1 MCGICGIMQ
10 LDALPKSEGDAL
22 ISKMTETIAHRGPSD
37 TGTWRNEFLALGS
50 RRLSVIDLSDAGHQ
64 PMTNEDGSIVI
75 AYNGEVYNFK
85 ELKEK
90 YELED
95 RGHTFRSKTD
105 TEVLVH
111 LYEELGLEMVPEL
124 IGMFAIAIWDGNKN
138 VFHLIRDRYGIKPL
152 FYQQDEAHF
161 RFGSEIKTILAD
173 GRFKRRASLQA
184 MHDFLT
190 FNYIPGVQTAF
201 EGIQE
206 LAPGHHMT
214 ITPDGSTSQQ
224 RYWDLDFTVDK
235 DITEKQAAEQALQ
248 LMNRALKRRLIAD
261 VPIGVFLSGGLD
273 SSTLVALMNDHVN
286 EPIHTYSVGFEDQSF
301 NEIPYARIVA
311 EQFGTVHREVMIT
324 ADMVKAMLPKY
335 LTYIDEPYG
344 DGSAIPTY
352 YLSEL
357 AKDEVVVVLSGEGGD
372 EAFAGYDT
380 HAAYNI
386 YKWCRKIPSF
396 IRNGIVKP
404 LANLLPV
411 STKKLSFEFKLK
423 RFLGGLD
430 LEPEHAHLWWRIVLR
445 EDEKINLYSSKVK
458 EQGRLQPSVRHF
470 EQAYKQSNASDTLS
484 RLMYIDST
492 VFLPDDLMIK
502 NDRMT
507 MAHSL
512 EARVPF
518 TDPELTG
525 FMATVPPHLKMKGG
539 KKKNIMRLA
548 MKNKLPDS
556 ILNKKKVGLEMPYSK
571 WLKSELRDL
580 MTEYLG
586 RENIEKTGIFNP
598 MPIQKLID
606 DHISGRSD
614 NGRPLWGL
622 LNYMMWHRLYIEQ

>member
-1 MCGICGIMQ
+1 MCGICGIIQ
-10 LDALPKSEGDAL
+10 LGPASQSEDDAL
-22 ISKMTETIAHRGPSD
+22 ISKMTATIAHRGPNDS
-37 TGTWRNEFLALGS
+37 GIWRNERVALGS

-64 PMTNEDGSIVI
+64 PMTNEDGSVVI

-90 YELED
+90 FRLEE
-95 RGHTFRSKTD
+95 RGHVFRSQTD

-111 LYEELGLEMVPEL
+111 LYEEIGLDMIAEL
-124 IGMFAIAIWDGNKN
+124 NGMFGLAIWDGNKN
-138 VFHLIRDRYGIKPL
+138 LLHLVRDRFGIKPL
-152 FYQQDEAHF
+152 FYQQDEHHF

-173 GRFKRRASLQA
+173 DRFERKASMQA
-184 MHDFLT
+184 LHDFLT
-190 FNYIPGVQTAF
+190 FNYIPGAQTAF
-201 EGIQE
+201 EGIRK
-206 LAPGHHMT
+206 LAPGHYMT
-214 ITPDGSTSQQ
+214 ITPDGTISQH

-235 DITEKQAAEQALQ
+235 SITEKQAADRAFELMDRALQ
-248 LMNRALKRRLIAD
+248 RRLIAD

-273 SSTLVALMNDHVN
+273 SSTLVALMDDHVD
-286 EPIHTYSVGFEDQSF
+286 EPVHTYSVGFEDQSF
-301 NEIPYARIVA
+301 NELPYARIVA
-311 EQFGTVHREVMIT
+311 KEFNTVHREVVIT
-324 ADMVKAMLPKY
+324 ADMVKDLLPKY

-352 YLSEL
+352 YVSEL

-372 EAFAGYDT
+372 EIFAGYDT
-380 HAAYNI
+380 HAAFNV
-386 YKWCRKIPSF
+386 YKWCRMIPSF
-396 IRNGIVKP
+396 IRNGIITP

-411 STKKLSFEFKLK
+411 SDKKLSFEFKLK

-430 LEPEHAHLWWRIVLR
+430 LKPEHAHLWWRIVLG
-445 EDEKINLYSSKVK
+445 EDEKLNLYAKASKHQESLK
-458 EQGRLQPSVRHF
+458 PSVRHF
-470 EQAYKQSNASDTLS
+470 EKAYERSNASDTLS
-484 RLMYIDST
+484 KLMYIDST

-525 FMATVPPHLKMKGG
+525 FMASVPPHLKMKGG

-548 MKNKLPDS
+548 MKDKLPES
-556 ILNKKKVGLEMPYSK
+556 IINKKKVGLEMPYSR
-571 WLKSELRDL
+571 WLKTELREL
-580 MTEYLG
+580 MMDYLG
-586 RENIEKTGIFNP
+586 TDNIKKTGIFRP
-598 MPIQKLID
+598 EPIQALID
-606 DHISGRSD
+606 DHIAGKSD

-622 LNYMMWHRLYIEQ
+622 LNYMMWHRLYIEP